1 MKIEWYDVVNINNLT
16 TKYNNNNN
24 LHGLMRYELIN
35 RSLDLITIG
44 SVIYSNVFSSVGRLV
59 TCSDDNIQRKFIFG
73 SYTPRCRL
81 ESVIPKYSIH
91 TCGD

>member
-35 RSLDLITIG
+35 RSLDLITVG
-44 SVIYSNVFSSVGRLV
+44 NVIYCNVFFLSWSEQTWQ
-59 TCSDDNIQRKFIFG
+59 TCYLFR
-73 SYTPRCRL
+73 
-81 ESVIPKYSIH
+81 
-91 TCGD
+91 